1 MNNIITRF
9 APSPTGLFHFGSART
24 ALFNYLF
31 AKKNNGKFILRV
43 EDTDPA
49 RSKDKYTEDIFTGM
63 EWLRLKQD
71 GKVTYQSQ
79 RKEVYE
85 KYIKQLLEKELAY
98 KKDGAIWFDL
108 IKCQQLITKKDNI
121 EFEDLILGKIK
132 FKIDQ
137 FHDFV
142 LIKSDGLPLYMFA
155 ATVDDHDMGVTHIVR
170 GADHVNS
177 TPQQIML
184 YQALEFEVPQFG
196 HMPLILNTDKS
207 KMSKRKNPVSV
218 TQDFME
224 NGYLSEAMINY
235 IALLGW
241 SPKNNQEFF
250 TLSELE
256 KIFDIKNV
264 NKSPAVFDINKL
276 NYFNNY
282 YIRNNSNHD
291 LFEKIKSLDK
301 YDHQIDMDNN
311 QEIIEKILEV
321 IKPRM
326 QKLTE
331 FDELSNFFFI
341 LPNYDAEML
350 VFKKSDKD
358 TTKKG
363 LEKVLD
369 KIEEIKLE
377 DWRTTEKLN
386 QNLLSVVADNNL
398 TNGDVFWPT
407 RVALSGMDKSP
418 SPVEMLWVLGKEES
432 MKRIKL
438 AIDKLN

>member
-1 MNNIITRF
+1 MNKLITRF

-31 AKKNNGKFILRV
+31 AKKNHGKFILRI

-49 RSKDKYTEDIFTGM
+49 RSEEEYTKDIFDGM
-63 EWLRLKQD
+63 KWLSLKED
-71 GKVTYQSQ
+71 GEITYQSQ
-79 RKEVYE
+79 RKAIYQ
-85 KYIKQLLEKELAY
+85 KYIEQLLEKQLAY

-108 IKCQQLITKKDNI
+108 LKCQELITKKDII
-121 EFEDLILGKIK
+121 EYQDLILGKIS

-155 ATVDDHDMGVTHIVR
+155 ATVDDHDMGVTHIIR

-184 YQALEFEVPQFG
+184 YQALGFEVPQFG

-218 TQDFME
+218 THDFKD
-224 NGYLSEAMINY
+224 NGYLSEAMTNY

-250 TLSELE
+250 SLQELE

-282 YIRNNSNHD
+282 YIRNTSNN
-291 LFEKIKSLDK
+291 LLLEKIKTLGK
-301 YDHQIDMDNN
+301 YNKKIDLENN
-311 QEIIEKILEV
+311 QEIIKKIIEI

-326 QKLTE
+326 LKLTD
-331 FDELSNFFFI
+331 FDELSHFFFQ
-341 LPNYDAEML
+341 LPDYDASML
-350 VFKKSDKD
+350 IFKKSDKE
-358 TTKKG
+358 TTKLG
-363 LEKVLD
+363 LTKALEQISEAQANDWEQIDALNELLL
-369 KIEEIKLE
+369 KIVNS
-377 DWRTTEKLN
+377 N
-386 QNLLSVVADNNL
+386 QLA
-398 TNGDVFWPT
+398 NGDVFWPT

-418 SPVEMLWVLGKEES
+418 SPTEMLWVLGKNES
-432 MKRIKL
+432 IKRIQL
-438 AIDKLN
+438 AIAKLN